1 MRYRRL
7 GKTGYQVSEIGFGAW
22 SIGGSWG
29 EQNDEQ
35 SLEALRAGLASG
47 INFIDTADVYGDG
60 RSERLIGRVVQE
72 SGPRSLTSGSIV
84 SRASSNFMRS
94 SLECPESTERSA
106 PVSGRHEDREL
117 RLRAGLHDLPV

>member
-47 INFIDTADVYGDG
+47 INFIDTADVYGEG
-60 RSERLIGRVVQE
+60 RSERLIGQVVRE
-72 SGPRSLTSGSIV
+72 SGPRPIVATKMGRRAPLDPSLYTLD
-84 SRASSNFMRS
+84 NFRS
-94 SLECPESTERSA
+94 WVERSLENLAVERLDL
-106 PVSGRHEDREL
+106 VQ
-117 RLRAGLHDLPV
+117 LH